1 MRGHTGGAMTIR
13 RGFPLDKFTKH
24 KLDTHSS
31 TEDEIVV
38 VVNMIPQILWSCLFM
53 KAQGFVVRD
62 NILYQDNKSA
72 MLLETNGRAS
82 SSKRTRHIK
91 IRYYLVAN

>member
-1 MRGHTGGAMTIR
+1 
-13 RGFPLDKFTKH
+13 
-24 KLDTHSS
+24 
-31 TEDEIVV
+31 
-38 VVNMIPQILWSCLFM
+38 M

-82 SSKRTRHIK
+82 SSKSTRHIN
-91 IRYYLVAN
+91 IRYYLVANRVAKGFKNCLVSYGTDDC